1 MFICACSDVG
11 KIRDINQDAYY
22 YIEDDKLPIFIV
34 ADGMGGHKAG
44 EVASNLAISTII
56 RHYESSKQK
65 ILSKEMFIPQFLNES
80 VELAND
86 NLIEEASGDDELKGM
101 GTTVTMCLILDDE
114 VYIGHV
120 GDSRAY
126 LLRNGELS
134 QITQDHSLV
143 GELLRI
149 GSITKDEAV
158 NHPKKNIITR
168 ALGSNPKINV
178 DVFNREL
185 QNEDK
190 IILCTDGL
198 TNMVTEEKILEIL
211 LSSEIPSAVCSTL
224 VNISNEAGGIDNTT
238 IMIIKAKQE

>member
-56 RHYESSKQK
+56 RHYESSKEK
-65 ILSKEMFIPQFLNES
+65 ILNKEMFIPQFLNES

>member
-22 YIEDDKLPIFIV
+22 YVEDDKLPIFIV

-56 RHYESSKQK
+56 RYYED
-65 ILSKEMFIPQFLNES
+65 SKEKIIAKDMFIPQFLNES

-86 NLIEEASGDDELKGM
+86 NLIEEALGDDELKGM
-101 GTTVTMCLILDDE
+101 GTTVTMCLILDNE

-126 LLRNGELS
+126 LLRDGELI

-185 QNEDK
+185 KKDDK

-198 TNMVTEEKILEIL
+198 TNMVTEDKILEIL
-211 LSSEIPSAVCSTL
+211 LSDENSSATCSTL

-238 IMIIKAKQE
+238 IMIIKAKGE

>member
-65 ILSKEMFIPQFLNES
+65 ILNKEMFIPQFLNES

-101 GTTVTMCLILDDE
+101 GTTVTMCLILDNE

-126 LLRNGELS
+126 LLRDGELS

>member
-11 KIRDINQDAYY
+11 RVRDINQDAFY
-22 YIEDDKLPIFIV
+22 YIEDKELPIFIV

-44 EVASNLAISTII
+44 EVASNLAISTVV
-56 RHYESSKQK
+56 RHYEACREK
-65 ILSKEMFIPQFLNES
+65 IVNREMFIPQFLNEA

-86 NLIEEASGDDELKGM
+86 NLIEEARSDDELKGM
-101 GTTVTMCLILDDE
+101 GTTVTMCLVLDGE
-114 VYIGHV
+114 MYIGHV

-126 LLRNGELS
+126 LLRDEELI

-168 ALGSNPKINV
+168 ALGSDSKIKV
-178 DVFNREL
+178 DVFTREL
-185 QNEDK
+185 RRDDR

-198 TNMVTEEKILEIL
+198 TNMVSEEEIL
-211 LSSEIPSAVCSTL
+211 KVILTDKNPSAICSTL

-238 IMIIKAKQE
+238 IMIIKAKEE

>member
-56 RHYESSKQK
+56 RHYESSKEK
-65 ILSKEMFIPQFLNES
+65 ILNKEMFIPQFLNES

-101 GTTVTMCLILDDE
+101 GTTVTMCLILDNE

>member
-101 GTTVTMCLILDDE
+101 GTTVTMCLILDNE

-126 LLRNGELS
+126 LLRDGELS

>member
-22 YIEDDKLPIFIV
+22 YVEDPTLPIFIV

-44 EVASNLAISTII
+44 EVASNLAISTVI
-56 RHYESSKQK
+56 RHYEKCREK
-65 ILSKEMFIPQFLNES
+65 LIKKEMFIPQFLNEA
-80 VELAND
+80 VEYAND
-86 NLIEEASGDDELKGM
+86 NLIEESKSDNELKGM
-101 GTTVTMCLILDDE
+101 GTTVTMCLILDGE
-114 VYIGHV
+114 MYVGHV

-126 LLRNGELS
+126 LLRDKELT

-168 ALGSNPKINV
+168 ALGSDPKIKV

-185 QNEDK
+185 KRGDK

-198 TNMVTEEKILEIL
+198 TNMVTEGKILDIL
-211 LSSEIPSAVCSTL
+211 LSDENPSAICSTL

-238 IMIIKAKQE
+238 IMIIKANEE

>member
-65 ILSKEMFIPQFLNES
+65 ILNKEMFIPQFLNES

-101 GTTVTMCLILDDE
+101 GTTVTMCLILDNE